1 MADPINP
8 RILFDLDKIFMGSQF
23 AVNDVFQLLGK
34 PLTALIERLL
44 KEQEVTDRPVVRGK
58 VSPQAILEGAVFIA
72 EGAEVGPFAYIQ
84 GPAYIAEG
92 AEVRHGAFIRGSV
105 FIGPKAV
112 VGHTTEV
119 KGSIFFD
126 HAKAGHF
133 AYVGDSILG
142 YDVNLGAGTKL
153 ANLKLRGDEVKVQHP
168 TEAARV
174 KSGLRKLG
182 ALVGDRA
189 QTGCNS
195 VLSPGTLLLPDTAV
209 LPCVHYHG
217 TLSKGIARTSTL
229 S

>member
-1 MADPINP
+1 MTDLINP
-8 RILFDLDKIFMGSQF
+8 RILFDLDKIYMGSQF
-23 AVNDVFQLLGK
+23 AVNNVFELLGQ
-34 PLTALIERLL
+34 PLTTLIQRLL
-44 KEQEVTDRPVVRGK
+44 RDHEVTDRPVVRGK
-58 VSPQAILEGAVFIA
+58 VSPQAILEGAVYVA

-84 GPAYIAEG
+84 GPAFIAPH
-92 AEVRHGAFIRGSV
+92 AEVRHGAFIRGSA

-142 YDVNLGAGTKL
+142 FDINLGAGTKL
-153 ANLKLRGDEVKVQHP
+153 ANLKLKGDEVKVQYPH
-168 TEAARV
+168 EQKRV

-182 ALVGDRA
+182 SLIGDRA
-189 QTGCNS
+189 QTGCNA
-195 VLSPGTLLLPDTAV
+195 VLSPGSILLPDTGV

-217 TLSKGIARTSTL
+217 TLLKGLAKTS
-229 S
+229 SHS